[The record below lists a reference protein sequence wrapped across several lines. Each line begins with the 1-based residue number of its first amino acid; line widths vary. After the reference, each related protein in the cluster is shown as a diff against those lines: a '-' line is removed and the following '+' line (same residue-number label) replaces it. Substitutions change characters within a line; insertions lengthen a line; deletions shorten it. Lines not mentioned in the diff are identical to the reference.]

1 MNRYVFT
8 QLKKEQNDTLLCV
21 SGVRKRGKGG
31 GGRGVEAQSWRP
43 RVGGPKSTVGGEWRP
58 KVGGPKLEAQSWRP

>member
-31 GGRGVEAQSWRP
+31 GG
-43 RVGGPKSTVGGEWRP
+43 GEWRP
-58 KVGGPKLEAQSWRP
+58 KVGGP